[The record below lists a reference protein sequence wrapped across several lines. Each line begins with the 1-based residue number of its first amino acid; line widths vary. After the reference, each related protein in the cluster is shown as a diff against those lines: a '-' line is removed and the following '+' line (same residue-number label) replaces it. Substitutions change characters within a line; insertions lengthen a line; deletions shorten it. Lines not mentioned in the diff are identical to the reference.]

1 MLEMLMQWYRRRFS
15 DPEAIALLVILV
27 AGFGIIFFF
36 SGLLA
41 PLLVAI
47 VLAYLLEWPTV
58 RLQSIGC
65 SRRWATSI
73 VLVVFVGILLLMA
86 FVVLPIAWQ
95 QGIYL
100 IRDMPGML
108 NKLSDFAAT
117 LPRRYP
123 ALMDAGIIDAMAE
136 NMRSWLSFN
145 ERVLQEAADKSNPL
159 IERMRFLGIYSNN
172 LDEFY
177 KVRFAE
183 LKRRIIISE
192 EQGSNSHS
200 RHLLGKIQSRV
211 LKADQEFDGLYNEL
225 LLEMARNQIF
235 LINERQ
241 LSVNQQNWLRHYFK
255 QYLRQHITPI
265 LINPDTDLVQFL
277 KDDYTYLAV
286 EIIRGDTIRYA
297 LLEIPS
303 DKVPRFVNLPPEA
316 PRRRKPMILLDNI
329 LRYCLDDIFK
339 GFFDYD
345 ALNAYS
351 MKMTR
356 DAEYDLVHE
365 MEASLMELMSSSL
378 KQRLTAEPVRFVYQ
392 RDMPNALVEVLREKL
407 TISRYDSIVPGG
419 RYHNF
424 KDFINF
430 PNVGKA
436 NLVNKPLPRLRH
448 IWFDKAQ
455 FRNGFDAI
463 RERDVLLY
471 YPYHT
476 FEHVLELL
484 RQASFDPS
492 VLAIKI
498 NIYRV
503 AKDSRIIDS
512 MIHAAHNGKK
522 VTVVVEL
529 QARFDEEANI
539 HWAKRLT
546 EAGVHVIFSAPG
558 LKIHAKLFLIS
569 RKENGEVVR
578 YAHIGT
584 GNFNEKTARLY
595 TDYSLL
601 TADARITNEVRR
613 VFNFI
618 ENPYRPV
625 TFDYLMVSP
634 QNSRRLLYE
643 MVDREIANAQQGLP
657 SGITLK
663 LNNLVDKGLVDR
675 LYAASS
681 SGVPVNLL
689 VRGMC
694 SLIPNLE
701 GISDNI
707 RAISIVD
714 RYLEHDRV
722 YIFENGGDKKVYLSS
737 ADWMTRNID
746 YRIEVATP
754 LLDPRLKQ
762 RVLDIIDILFS
773 DTVKARY
780 IDKELSNRYVPRGNR
795 RKVRA
800 QLAIYDYIKSLEQP
814 E

>member
-1 MLEMLMQWYRRRFS
+1 MGQ
-15 DPEAIALLVILV
+15 D
-27 AGFGIIFFF
+27 
-36 SGLLA
+36 
-41 PLLVAI
+41 
-47 VLAYLLEWPTV
+47 
-58 RLQSIGC
+58 
-65 SRRWATSI
+65 
-73 VLVVFVGILLLMA
+73 
-86 FVVLPIAWQ
+86 
-95 QGIYL
+95 
-100 IRDMPGML
+100 
-108 NKLSDFAAT
+108 KLYIEKE
-117 LPRRYP
+117 L
-123 ALMDAGIIDAMAE
+123 
-136 NMRSWLSFN
+136 SWLSFN

-159 IERMRFLGIYSNN
+159 IERMRFLGIYSSN

-177 KVRFAE
+177 KVRFAD
-183 LKRRIIISE
+183 LKRRILINE
-192 EQGSNSHS
+192 EQGLDGNL
-200 RHLLGKIQSRV
+200 RHLLGKIQARV
-211 LKADQEFDGLYNEL
+211 LKTDQIFDSLYNEL

-235 LINERQ
+235 LVNERQ
-241 LSVNQQNWLRHYFK
+241 VSPNQQEWLRDYFR
-255 QYLRQHITPI
+255 QHLRPHITPI
-265 LINPDTDLVQFL
+265 LIFDETDLVEFL
-277 KDDYTYLAV
+277 KDNYTYLAV
-286 EIIRGDTIRYA
+286 EIIRGDEISYA

-303 DKVPRFVNLPPEA
+303 DKIPRFVNLPAEA
-316 PRRRKPMILLDNI
+316 PRRRKTMILIDNI

-356 DAEYDLVHE
+356 DAEYDLVTE
-365 MEASLMELMSSSL
+365 MESSLLELMSSSL

-392 RDMPNALVEVLREKL
+392 RDMPDAMVAMLLDKL
-407 TISRYDSIVPGG
+407 GISSYDSVIPGG

-424 KDFINF
+424 KDFISF
-430 PNVGKA
+430 PNVGRA

-448 IWFDKAQ
+448 TGFNN

-484 RQASFDPS
+484 RQASFDPN
-492 VLAIKI
+492 VLSIKI

-503 AKDSRIIDS
+503 AKDSRIITS

-546 EAGVHVIFSAPG
+546 EAGVHVIFSVPG

-569 RKENGEVVR
+569 RREGENIVR

-601 TADARITNEVRR
+601 TADERITNEVRR

-625 TFDYLMVSP
+625 SFEHLLVSP
-634 QNSRRLLYE
+634 QNSRDKLYKLI
-643 MVDREIANAQQGLP
+643 DTEIENALANRDA
-657 SGITLK
+657 GITLK
-663 LNNLVDKGLVDR
+663 VNNLVDKGLAEK
-675 LYAASS
+675 LYQASS
-681 SGVPVNLL
+681 AGVKINLL

-694 SLIPNLE
+694 SLIPNLP
-701 GISDNI
+701 GISENI
-707 RAISIVD
+707 QVISILD

-722 YIFENGGDKKVYLSS
+722 YVFNNGGDKKVYLSS

-746 YRIEVATP
+746 YRIEVAVEI
-754 LLDPRLKQ
+754 LDPILKN
-762 RVLDIIDILFS
+762 RVLETLDILFS
-773 DTVKARY
+773 DTVKARV
-780 IDKELSNRYVPRGNR
+780 IDKESSNRYVSRGNK

-800 QLAIYDYIKSLEQP
+800 QNAIYDYIKALEQP
-814 E
+814 GDKPE

>member
-1 MLEMLMQWYRRRFS
+1 MGQ
-15 DPEAIALLVILV
+15 D
-27 AGFGIIFFF
+27 
-36 SGLLA
+36 
-41 PLLVAI
+41 
-47 VLAYLLEWPTV
+47 
-58 RLQSIGC
+58 
-65 SRRWATSI
+65 
-73 VLVVFVGILLLMA
+73 
-86 FVVLPIAWQ
+86 
-95 QGIYL
+95 
-100 IRDMPGML
+100 
-108 NKLSDFAAT
+108 KLYIEKE
-117 LPRRYP
+117 L
-123 ALMDAGIIDAMAE
+123 
-136 NMRSWLSFN
+136 SWLSFN

-159 IERMRFLGIYSNN
+159 IERMRFLGIYSSN

-177 KVRFAE
+177 KVRFAD
-183 LKRRIIISE
+183 LKRRILINE
-192 EQGSNSHS
+192 EQGLDGNL
-200 RHLLGKIQSRV
+200 RHLLGKIQARV
-211 LKADQEFDGLYNEL
+211 LKTDQIFDSLYNEL

-235 LINERQ
+235 LVNERQ
-241 LSVNQQNWLRHYFK
+241 VSPNQQEWLRDYFR
-255 QYLRQHITPI
+255 QYLRPHITPI
-265 LINPDTDLVQFL
+265 LIFNETNLVEFL
-277 KDDYTYLAV
+277 KDNYTYLAV
-286 EIIRGDTIRYA
+286 EIIRGDEISYA

-303 DKVPRFVNLPPEA
+303 DKIPRFVNLPAEA
-316 PRRRKPMILLDNI
+316 PRRRKTMILIDNI

-356 DAEYDLVHE
+356 DAEYDLVTE
-365 MEASLMELMSSSL
+365 MESSLLELMSSSL

-392 RDMPNALVEVLREKL
+392 RDMPDAMVGMLQEKL
-407 TISRYDSIVPGG
+407 GISSVDSVIPGG

-424 KDFINF
+424 KDFISF
-430 PNVGKA
+430 PNVGRA

-448 IWFDKAQ
+448 SGFNH

-484 RQASFDPS
+484 RQASFDPN
-492 VLAIKI
+492 VLSIKI

-503 AKDSRIIDS
+503 AKDSRIITS

-546 EAGVHVIFSAPG
+546 EAGVHVIFSVPG

-569 RKENGEVVR
+569 RREGENIVR

-601 TADARITNEVRR
+601 TADERITNEVRR

-625 TFDYLMVSP
+625 SFEHLLVSP
-634 QNSRRLLYE
+634 QNSRDKLYQLI
-643 MVDREIANAQQGLP
+643 DTEIENALANRDA
-657 SGITLK
+657 GITLK
-663 LNNLVDKGLVDR
+663 VNNLVDKGLAEK
-675 LYAASS
+675 LYQASS
-681 SGVPVNLL
+681 AGVKINLL

-694 SLIPNLE
+694 SLIPNLP
-701 GISDNI
+701 GISENI
-707 RAISIVD
+707 QVISILD

-722 YIFENGGDKKVYLSS
+722 YVFNNGGDKKVYLSS

-746 YRIEVATP
+746 YRIEVAVEI
-754 LLDPRLKQ
+754 LDPILKN
-762 RVLDIIDILFS
+762 RVLETLDILFS
-773 DTVKARY
+773 DTVKARV
-780 IDKELSNRYVPRGNR
+780 IDKESSNRYVSRGNK

-800 QLAIYDYIKSLEQP
+800 QNAIYDYIKALEQSGDKP